1 MKVFQNAT
9 TTFVQISTVA
19 KSSSSARF
27 TASSRLARLAKQY
40 HSYSLA
46 KLALTL
52 KSGGHFD
59 KVIASIDAMIAA
71 LRREE
76 QDDIAHRDRCQNAE
90 GKNENDLEDLRA
102 SVQKAGSAI
111 QSLQQREGN
120 LETEKSGLLI
130 KIDNTKQDMA
140 Q

>member
-27 TASSRLARLAKQY
+27 TASSRLARVANQY

-46 KLALTL
+46 KLALML

-59 KVIASIDAMIAA
+59 KVIASIDTMIAA

-90 GKNENDLEDLRA
+90 SKNENDVEDLRA
-102 SVQKAGSAI
+102 SVQKAGSTI
-111 QSLQQREGN
+111 QSMQQKEGN
-120 LETEKSGLLI
+120 LQTE
-130 KIDNTKQDMA
+130 
-140 Q
+140 